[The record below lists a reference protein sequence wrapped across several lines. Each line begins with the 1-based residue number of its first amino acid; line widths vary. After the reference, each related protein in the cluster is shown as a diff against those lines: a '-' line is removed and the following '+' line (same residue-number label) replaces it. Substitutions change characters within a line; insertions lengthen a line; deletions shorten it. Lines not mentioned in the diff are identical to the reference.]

1 VALNVEIIKPD
12 IGAIVHAGRP
22 EIFDKSDTQEYLDL
36 LEKHG
41 ALIFPGINLND
52 EEQLAF
58 TDKLGARINFTK
70 AVPGGSAGSDV
81 YNITL
86 DKKLNNEPE
95 YVYGTFFWHLDGI
108 TSPNPP
114 PKASILSCRR
124 TAPKGGQ
131 TEFCNTYAAYD
142 ALPEEEKAE
151 IEGLRVVHSVVAA
164 VREVAKPEDID
175 PVKAAFAHEHPLVW
189 THKSGR
195 KSLLVGYTADYVVGM
210 SKPAGRALLARLL
223 EWTGQPR
230 FTYRHQWKEGDL
242 AVWDN
247 TGALHRV
254 IPYDEASGRLM
265 HRTSLAG
272 IEEVA

>member
-1 VALNVEIIKPD
+1 MALNVEIIKPE
-12 IGAIVHAGRP
+12 IGAIVHVGRP
-22 EIFDKSDTQEYLDL
+22 EIFDKKDAQEYLDL

-41 ALIFPGINLND
+41 ALIFPGINLTD

-58 TDKLGARINFTK
+58 TDKLGSRVNFTK
-70 AVPGGSAGSDV
+70 TAPGGSATNDV
-81 YNITL
+81 YEITL
-86 DKKLNNEPE
+86 DKQRNAEPE

-108 TSPNPP
+108 TSDIPP

-142 ALPEEEKAE
+142 ALPDEDKAE
-151 IEGLRVVHSVVAA
+151 IANLRVVHSVTAA

-175 PVKAAFAHEHPLVW
+175 PVKASFKHEHPLVW

-223 EWTGQPR
+223 EWTAQPR
-230 FTYRHQWKEGDL
+230 FSYRHKWQEGDL
-242 AVWDN
+242 AIWDN

-254 IPYDEASGRLM
+254 IPYDETSGRMM

-272 IEEVA
+272 YEAVA

>member
-1 VALNVEIIKPD
+1 MALNVEVIKPD
-12 IGAIVHAGRP
+12 IGAIVHVGRP
-22 EIFDKSDTQEYLDL
+22 EIFDTSDRQEYMDL

-41 ALIFPGINLND
+41 ALIFPGLHLTD

-58 TDKLGARINFTK
+58 TDKLGGRINFTK
-70 AVPGGSAGSDV
+70 AVPGGSPNSDV

-86 DKKLNNEPE
+86 DKKMNKEPE

-108 TSPNPP
+108 TSDIPP

-124 TAPKGGQ
+124 ASPKGGQ
-131 TEFCNTYAAYD
+131 TEFCSTYSAYD
-142 ALPEEEKAE
+142 ALPDEDKEE

-175 PVKAAFAHEHPLVW
+175 PIKASFTHEHPLVW

-210 SKPAGRALLARLL
+210 PKPAGRALLARLL
-223 EWTGQPR
+223 EWTAQPR
-230 FTYRHQWKEGDL
+230 FTYRHKWAEGDL

-254 IPYDEASGRLM
+254 IPYDETSGRMM

-272 IEEVA
+272 YEAVA

>member
-1 VALNVEIIKPD
+1 MALNVEIIKPD

-22 EIFDKSDTQEYLDL
+22 EILDKGDAQEYLDL
-36 LEKHG
+36 LERHG
-41 ALIFPGINLND
+41 ALIFPGLDLSD

-58 TDKLGARINFTK
+58 TDKLGSRINFTK
-70 AVPGGSAGSDV
+70 TVAGGSAGNDV

-86 DKKLNNEPE
+86 DKKLNAEPE
-95 YVYGTFFWHLDGI
+95 YVYGTFFWHLDGV

-114 PKASILSCRR
+114 PKASILSCRH

-131 TEFCNTYAAYD
+131 TEFCSTYSAYE
-142 ALPEEEKAE
+142 ALPEDEQEELK
-151 IEGLRVVHSVVAA
+151 GLRVVHSVVAA
-164 VREVAKPEDID
+164 VREVVKEEDID
-175 PVKAAFAHEHPLVW
+175 PVKAAFRQEHPLVW

-195 KSLLVGYTADYVVGM
+195 KSLLIGYTADYVVGM

-223 EWTGQPR
+223 EWTAQPR
-230 FTYRHQWKEGDL
+230 FTYRHQWREGDL

-265 HRTSLAG
+265 RRTSLAG
-272 IEEVA
+272 FEEVA

>member
-1 VALNVEIIKPD
+1 MALNVETIKPE
-12 IGAIVHAGRP
+12 IGAIVHVGRP
-22 EIFDKSDTQEYLDL
+22 EIFDKSDAQEYLDL

-41 ALIFPGINLND
+41 ALIFPELNLTD
-52 EEQLAF
+52 EEQLRF
-58 TDKLGARINFTK
+58 TDKLGSRVNFTK
-70 AVPGGSAGSDV
+70 SVTGGSPESDV
-81 YNITL
+81 YQITL
-86 DKKLNNEPE
+86 DKALNYEPE

-108 TSPNPP
+108 TSAIAP
-114 PKASILSCRR
+114 PKASILSCRN

-131 TEFCNTYAAYD
+131 TQFCNTYAAYD

-164 VREVAKPEDID
+164 VREVAKPEELD
-175 PVKAAFAHEHPLVW
+175 PIKRGFTHEHPLVW

-230 FTYRHQWKEGDL
+230 FTYSHNWKVGDL
-242 AVWDN
+242 AIWDN

-254 IPYDEASGRLM
+254 IPYDDDSGRKM

-272 IEEVA
+272 YEAVA